1 MTSQNLSKMTF
12 GEHIRKLRE
21 QKQLLLREVASQMH
35 IDTALLSKIER
46 GTRIARKEQVEA
58 LAIALNENKNEL
70 LNVWMADKIVD
81 MIKDENNSE
90 EILKIAKE
98 KIKKLTNQKE

>member
-46 GTRIARKEQVEA
+46 GTRIARKEQVES

-98 KIKKLTNQKE
+98 KIKKLTNQNE

>member
-1 MTSQNLSKMTF
+1 MTF

-21 QKQLLLREVASQMH
+21 QKQLLLRVVASQMH

-58 LAIALNENKNEL
+58 LAIALNENKNDL

-81 MIKDENNSE
+81 MIKDENSIT
-90 EILKIAKE
+90 EILNLVKE
-98 KIKKLTNQKE
+98 NIKKLTNQNE

>member
-1 MTSQNLSKMTF
+1 MTSQNISKMTF

-46 GTRIARKEQVEA
+46 GTRIARKEQVES

>member
-1 MTSQNLSKMTF
+1 MTF

-46 GTRIARKEQVEA
+46 GTRIARKEQVES

>member
-21 QKQLLLREVASQMH
+21 QKQLLLRVVASQMH

-58 LAIALNENKNEL
+58 LAIALNENKNDL

-81 MIKDENNSE
+81 MIKDENSIT
-90 EILKIAKE
+90 EILNLVKE
-98 KIKKLTNQKE
+98 NIKKLTNQNE

>member
-1 MTSQNLSKMTF
+1 MTSQNISKMTF

-58 LAIALNENKNEL
+58 LAIALDENKNEL

-98 KIKKLTNQKE
+98 KIKKLTNQNE

>member
-1 MTSQNLSKMTF
+1 MTF

-58 LAIALNENKNEL
+58 LAIALNENKNDL
-70 LNVWMADKIVD
+70 LYVWMAVKIVD
-81 MIKDENNSE
+81 MIKDENSIT
-90 EILKIAKE
+90 EILNLVKE
-98 KIKKLTNQKE
+98 NIKKLTNQNE

>member
-58 LAIALNENKNEL
+58 LAIALNENKNDL

-81 MIKDENNSE
+81 MIKDENSIT
-90 EILKIAKE
+90 EILNLVKE
-98 KIKKLTNQKE
+98 NIKKLTNQNE

>member
-1 MTSQNLSKMTF
+1 MTF
-12 GEHIRKLRE
+12 GEHVRKLRE

-46 GTRIARKEQVEA
+46 GTRTARKEQVEA

>member
-1 MTSQNLSKMTF
+1 MTSQNISKMTF

-58 LAIALNENKNEL
+58 LAIALNENKNDL
-70 LNVWMADKIVD
+70 LNVWMANKIVD

>member
-81 MIKDENNSE
+81 MIKDENSIT
-90 EILKIAKE
+90 EILNLVKE
-98 KIKKLTNQKE
+98 NIKKLTNQNE

>member
-1 MTSQNLSKMTF
+1 LTSQNTSKMTF

-98 KIKKLTNQKE
+98 KIKKLTNQNE

>member
-1 MTSQNLSKMTF
+1 MTF

-58 LAIALNENKNEL
+58 LAIALNENKNDL

-81 MIKDENNSE
+81 MIKDENSIT
-90 EILKIAKE
+90 EILNLVKE
-98 KIKKLTNQKE
+98 NIKKLTNQNE

>member
-1 MTSQNLSKMTF
+1 MTSQNTSKMTF

-58 LAIALNENKNEL
+58 LAIALNENKNDL

-81 MIKDENNSE
+81 MIKDENSIT
-90 EILKIAKE
+90 EILNLVKE
-98 KIKKLTNQKE
+98 NIKKLTNQNE

>member
-1 MTSQNLSKMTF
+1 MTF

-58 LAIALNENKNEL
+58 LAISLNENKNDL

-81 MIKDENNSE
+81 MIKDENSIT
-90 EILKIAKE
+90 EILNLVKE
-98 KIKKLTNQKE
+98 NIKKLTNQNE

>member
-1 MTSQNLSKMTF
+1 MTF

-58 LAIALNENKNEL
+58 LAIALDENKNEL

-98 KIKKLTNQKE
+98 KIKKLTNQNE